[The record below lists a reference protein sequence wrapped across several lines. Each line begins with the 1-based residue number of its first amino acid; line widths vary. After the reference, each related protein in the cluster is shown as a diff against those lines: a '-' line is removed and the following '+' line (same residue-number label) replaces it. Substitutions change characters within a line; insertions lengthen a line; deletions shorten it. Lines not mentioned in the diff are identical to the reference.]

1 MKKCV
6 STNFIKIR
14 KKIEI
19 KCIKI
24 ILKYEFTLILAL
36 KSRFLAHLL
45 LTRLN
50 AIFLRVKPSYFS
62 RRV

>member
-1 MKKCV
+1 M
-6 STNFIKIR
+6 
-14 KKIEI
+14 
-19 KCIKI
+19 